1 MAKLDDLLSQIP
13 KPVLVVGVLL
23 IALAV
28 IVKMKP
34 LKDGCDIEIS
44 NFTED
49 VRGYLLKAPRTK
61 MKKMIL
67 PQVGETKRFC
77 KEGNS
82 PGACENYFLAL
93 KKVEEA
99 FVRFDDKCLPQLVK
113 NENFVN
119 EDAPEETASIIKFQL
134 KEGVKILALLA
145 WGEKPPAG
153 LADRAGWLSRSEVY
167 TFCRLKTVLLD
178 LIGDQ
183 EYKVFRTAV
192 IKEYPDVWPEKLQS
206 QIDSADVQRPTVLK
220 WSGNPL
226 GKLDE
231 KEVLQRS
238 LFSLRCD
245 QYQ

>member
-1 MAKLDDLLSQIP
+1 MARLDDLLKKIP
-13 KPVLVVGVLL
+13 KPVLVVGVIL

-28 IVKMKP
+28 MIKLKP
-34 LKDGCDIEIS
+34 LKNGCDIEIS
-44 NFTED
+44 NFTEE
-49 VRGYLLKAPRTK
+49 VRGYLLKSPRTK
-61 MKKMIL
+61 TKKLVL

-82 PGACENYFLAL
+82 PGACENYFSAL

-99 FVRFDDKCLPQLVK
+99 FIRFDDKCLPQLVED
-113 NENFVN
+113 ENFVV
-119 EDAPEETASIIKFQL
+119 EGAPEETVSIIKFQL

-153 LADRAGWLSRSEVY
+153 LAERAGWLSRSEVY
-167 TFCRLKTVLLD
+167 TFCRLKTVLVN
-178 LIGDQ
+178 LIGD
-183 EYKVFRTAV
+183 EKFRKFRTGV
-192 IKEYPDVWPEKLQS
+192 LREYPDVWPQKLQG
-206 QIDSADVQRPTVLK
+206 QINSVDVQRPTILK
-220 WSGNPL
+220 WSANPL

>member
-1 MAKLDDLLSQIP
+1 MARLDDLLKKIP
-13 KPVLVVGVLL
+13 KPVFVVGVIL

-28 IVKMKP
+28 MIKIKP
-34 LKDGCDIEIS
+34 LKNGCDIEIL

-49 VRGYLLKAPRTK
+49 VRGYLLKSPRTK
-61 MKKMIL
+61 TKKLVL

-99 FVRFDDKCLPQLVK
+99 FVRFDDKCLPQLVGD
-113 NENFVN
+113 ENFMV
-119 EDAPEETASIIKFQL
+119 EGAPEETASIIKFQL

-167 TFCRLKTVLLD
+167 TFCRLKTVLVD
-178 LIGDQ
+178 LIGD
-183 EYKVFRTAV
+183 EEFKIFRAGV
-192 IKEYPDVWPEKLQS
+192 LREYPDVWPEKLQS
-206 QIDSADVQRPTVLK
+206 QINSTDIHRPTALK
-220 WSGNPL
+220 WSGNSL